1 MTLTLR
7 IEALKRGKR
16 PMDLQLDGKRALVT
30 GSTVGIGFAIAKA
43 LAEEGAQV
51 IVNGR
56 TEERVSEAKRRI
68 ATEIPNS
75 KIAGVAADLASPDG
89 VTRIIEAC
97 PEIDILVNNVGIF
110 EPRAFEQ
117 ISDADWFRFF
127 EVNVM
132 SGVRLSR
139 HYLPQMKDR
148 NWGRIVFISSESAA
162 NIPAEMIHYGVTK
175 TAQVALARGIAE
187 TTTGTG
193 VTVNSV
199 LPGPTLSEGVG
210 TFLQQLAEER
220 GLAPDEMEKQFF
232 ETARPSSLIKRF
244 IQPEEVASLVA
255 YVCSPLSAATNGA
268 ALRVDG
274 GVVRSIF

>member
-1 MTLTLR
+1 
-7 IEALKRGKR
+7 
-16 PMDLQLDGKRALVT
+16 MDLQVNGKRALIT
-30 GSTVGIGFAIAKA
+30 GSTVGIGFAIAMA
-43 LAEEGAQV
+43 LAEEGAEV

-56 TEERVSEAKRRI
+56 SEEKVSEAKRRI
-68 ATEIPNS
+68 AAKIS
-75 KIAGVAADLASPDG
+75 KAKIVGVAADLSSSDG
-89 VTRIIEAC
+89 VTRITEAF
-97 PEIDILVNNVGIF
+97 PDIDILVNNVGIF

-117 ISDADWFRFF
+117 TPDANWLKFF

-139 HYLPQMKDR
+139 YYLPQMKDR
-148 NWGRIVFISSESAA
+148 NWGRIIFISSESAA

-175 TAQVALARGIAE
+175 TAQVALARGLAE
-187 TTTGTG
+187 TTVGTG
-193 VTVNSV
+193 ITVNSV

-210 TFLQQLAEER
+210 TFIQQLAQEQDIAIEEV
-220 GLAPDEMEKQFF
+220 EKQFF
-232 ETARPSSLIKRF
+232 QNTRPSSLIKRF

-255 YVCSPLSAATNGA
+255 YICSPLSAATNGS

>member
-1 MTLTLR
+1 
-7 IEALKRGKR
+7 
-16 PMDLQLDGKRALVT
+16 MDLQLDGKRALIT
-30 GSTVGIGFAIAKA
+30 GSTLGIGFAIAKA
-43 LAEEGAQV
+43 LAEDGAQV
-51 IVNGR
+51 TVNGR
-56 TEERVSEAKRRI
+56 TEEGVSAAQRRI
-68 ATEIPNS
+68 ATGILNGR
-75 KIAGVAADLASPDG
+75 IAGVAADLSSSDG

-110 EPRAFEQ
+110 ELRAFEQ
-117 ISDADWFRFF
+117 ISDTDWLRFF

-148 NWGRIVFISSESAA
+148 NWGRIVFISSESGG

-187 TTTGTG
+187 TTIGTA
-193 VTVNSV
+193 VTVNSI

-210 TFLQQLAEER
+210 TFVQQLAQEKRITVE
-220 GLAPDEMEKQFF
+220 EMEKQFF
-232 ETARPSSLIKRF
+232 EKTRPSSLIKRF
-244 IQPEEVASLVA
+244 IRPEEVASLVA